1 MDFEIGDWVVY
12 TPYIEGI
19 ASAKKRKHDHG
30 IITSVLNDYVI
41 LKFNYSVKLPLYILK
56 IGISHAPYSPKA
68 IKALFRPCLQQIKE
82 LVSAREARRVMLERT
97 PFSVRL
103 PGPAHLVQEFI
114 TNVKRSKVNLKML
127 AEA

>member
-41 LKFNYSVKLPLYILK
+41 LDRRAFQTGSLYIFVLY
-56 IGISHAPYSPKA
+56 P
-68 IKALFRPCLQQIKE
+68 F
-82 LVSAREARRVMLERT
+82 LVYIL
-97 PFSVRL
+97 
-103 PGPAHLVQEFI
+103 
-114 TNVKRSKVNLKML
+114 TNVISADNGKG
-127 AEA
+127 